1 MVQNIQTTMRVA
13 FTGPECSGKTELS
26 KWVSQHFSMT
36 YIPEYARS
44 YLEGIN
50 RPYAAE
56 DLIQIA
62 INQLASWNTE
72 DYVADTEMLVILIWF
87 EEKFGEAPQELIDLV
102 GNMHF
107 DHYFLCKPDIPWV
120 YDPLRE
126 NPHDRDRLFEIYRR
140 YLEVFGLPYT
150 LIEGDFG
157 KRARR
162 VAKVIR
168 GIL

>member
-1 MVQNIQTTMRVA
+1 MRIA

-26 KWVSQHFSMT
+26 QWVSKNFSLP
-36 YIPEYARS
+36 YVPEYARA
-44 YLEGIN
+44 YLEEIN
-50 RPYAAE
+50 RPYTAE

-62 INQLASWNTE
+62 YGQLEMWNSR
-72 DYVADTEMLVILIWF
+72 DLVADSDMLVILIWF

-102 GNMHF
+102 KSTHF

-126 NPHDRDRLFEIYRR
+126 NPHDRERLFEIYRK

-150 LIEGDFG
+150 VIEGDFDH
-157 KRARR
+157 RERR
-162 VAKVIR
+162 VAEVIY
-168 GIL
+168 